1 MSNELVR
8 KDSTEIVESQ
18 KTKEV
23 SSIVEKFSDLV
34 IPTNAVDVM
43 KVYMISNALRHME
56 RLDKMTKVLFNLE
69 DQLLESAD
77 ISDLGFENYLE
88 VVKVITATVDRSIM
102 LIYKVIDDESYRD
115 LLINSLNYIK
125 KDGEERL
132 SSTSLRLDKEERT
145 KVRDILQVLQDRLTS
160 EKFSMEKTIN
170 NKDVIIEENKED
182 NKNEENDTISN

>member
-8 KDSTEIVESQ
+8 KDSTEVVESQ

-160 EKFSMEKTIN
+160 EKSSMEKTIN
-170 NKDVIIEENKED
+170 SQDVIIDESKED
-182 NKNEENDTISN
+182 NKNV